1 MPRVRV
7 VVCAKQVPDPSVPPR
22 LVEPAWGLDREGKLV
37 LDDADAVGVEV
48 GLRLVEA
55 AGEGEVVLVSMAPR
69 REMSGLRSGLAMGA
83 HRAVLVSDDALAG
96 SDALATAKVLAT
108 VVRRLVPVDLV
119 IAGTES
125 TDGYVGVMPAQLA
138 DLLDLPSLTFA
149 RRVEVAS
156 SAGAGVLRAERQ
168 TEAGHDE
175 VVCPLPCL
183 VTVTSG
189 AAAPRYPSF
198 KGIVGA
204 RSKPVDVL
212 DLADLG
218 LDPSTVGWAGAG
230 QAIVDVQSAVSRRS
244 GDVLEDDGTAH
255 ERILALLERLKVV

>member
-22 LVEPAWGLDREGKLV
+22 LVEPSWTLDRGGKLV

-69 REMSGLRSGLAMGA
+69 REVSGLRSGLAMGA

-96 SDALATAKVLAT
+96 SDALGTAKVLAAAAA
-108 VVRRLVPVDLV
+108 RLVPVDVV

-125 TDGYVGVMPAQLA
+125 TDGYTGVMPAQLA
-138 DLLDLPSLTFA
+138 ERLDLPSLSFA
-149 RRVEVAS
+149 RRVELDPAS
-156 SAGAGVLRAERQ
+156 RVVRAERQ
-168 TEAGHDE
+168 TEAGHDDVE
-175 VVCPLPCL
+175 CGLPCV

-204 RSKPVDVL
+204 RTKPLEVL
-212 DLADLG
+212 SLDDLG
-218 LDPSTVGWAGAG
+218 LDPASVGRAGAG
-230 QAIVDVQSAVSRRS
+230 QEVVAVERAESGRS
-244 GDVLEDDGTAH
+244 GEVVDDDGSAYQ
-255 ERILALLERLKVV
+255 RILALLEHVKVV